1 MNISI
6 EEQLLNASLLCGL
19 RPEQQP
25 AYRLQLFF
33 IANKDLSSKSHQSDF
48 QRALETGVNEKRLWE
63 NYIEKGSGEYL
74 ITELG
79 YNRAVSLFGKIE
91 PIYLPVY
98 GKDYH
103 IEIVGKIN
111 NMKIKLETKG
121 SGQRSTT
128 VYINNKAVKSAK
140 EACRIIE
147 MNTKLYL
154 PTKNESAVRVLYNM
168 AIDYDFEL
176 IWRGSVRSI

>member
-1 MNISI
+1 MILSI
-6 EEQLLNASLLCGL
+6 EQQLLKASLLCGL

-33 IANKDLSSKSHQSDF
+33 IANKDVDSKSHQSDF
-48 QRALETGVNEKRLWE
+48 QRALETGVDQKRLWG
-63 NYIEKGSGEYL
+63 NYVEKGSGEYL

-79 YNRAVSLFGKIE
+79 YDRAVSLFGKIE
-91 PIYLPVY
+91 PIYPPVY

-103 IEIVGKIN
+103 IEMVGKIN

-121 SGQRSTT
+121 SGKRSTT
-128 VYINNKAVKSAK
+128 VYINNEAVKSAK
-140 EACRIIE
+140 ETCKIIE
-147 MNTKLYL
+147 MNSKLYL
-154 PTKNESAVRVLYNM
+154 PTEGESAVRVLYNM

-176 IWRGSVRSI
+176 IWRGPVRSI